1 MTQLIGIDWG
11 TTSVRAYLMDD
22 SRVTDERHARDVGV
36 AALARRPDRED
47 AYATALDALL
57 ADWPD
62 APVIACGMI
71 GSAQGWREVPYREAP
86 CELLDPDALVAVST
100 AEGRRVHL
108 VRGVSQ
114 RSPQPDVMRGE
125 ETQLVGLAQAHDG
138 ATLIGLPGTHTKW
151 ARLDGTRLVR
161 FQTAL
166 TGELFGVLVEHS
178 LLGATMAPEA
188 DPDAFAPGVRA
199 AMDAHARGEGA
210 LLTLFGVRA
219 RGLLEGL
226 SPAGQ
231 RGFCSGLLIGHEVLD
246 AVAADDDVVLTGS
259 ATLCD
264 LYADAL
270 ALTHG
275 RRPRIVADAAPLG
288 LWALASGAGLL

>member
-22 SRVTDERHARDVGV
+22 ARVTDQRTAPDVGV

-47 AYATALDALL
+47 AYASALDDLL
-57 ADWPD
+57 AGWPD
-62 APVIACGMI
+62 APVVACGMI

-100 AEGRRVHL
+100 AAGRRVHL
-108 VRGVSQ
+108 VRGLSQ
-114 RSPQPDVMRGE
+114 RAPQPDVMRGE
-125 ETQLVGLAQAHDG
+125 ETQLVGLAHAHDG

-151 ARLDGTRLVR
+151 ARLAGTRLER

-178 LLGATMAPEA
+178 LLGATMAAEP
-188 DPDAFAPGVRA
+188 DPAAFAPGVRA
-199 AMDAHARGEGA
+199 AMDAHGRGEGA

-231 RGFCSGLLIGHEVLD
+231 RGFCSGLLIGHEVRD
-246 AVAADDDVVLTGS
+246 AVAPGDEVVLTGS
-259 ATLCD
+259 AALCG

-270 ALTHG
+270 EIVHG
-275 RRPRIVADAAPLG
+275 RRPRIVPDAAPLG
-288 LWALASGAGLL
+288 LWTLAAAHLF